1 MLVADFDY
9 VLPPELIAQVPAAQR
24 DESRM
29 LVLDRKTGALR
40 DMIFRDILTLLGS
53 NDLLVLNDTKVIPAR
68 IYGLDPQGRKVELLL
83 LRELEPGVWEALS
96 RPSRKA
102 KVGVRLSYGEE
113 WAEIL
118 EWGGAGVRKVRF
130 STEDV
135 IGLLSRKGE
144 VPLPPY
150 IKQRQQDYGRYQT
163 VYARH
168 NGAVAAPTAGLHF
181 TEDIL
186 NQLRAQ
192 GVGIAY
198 VTLHAGLG
206 TFRPVKAETVEEHT
220 MYQEELEVT
229 PENAELVNVARASGK
244 RVVAVGTTV
253 TRTLEAQ
260 AHPDAAGT
268 WEVRPGHCL
277 TDLFIKPGYRF
288 RIVDALLTNFHLPRS
303 TLLMLVSAFANRQMI
318 LHAYEH
324 AIAEKYRFYSF
335 GDAMVII

>member
-1 MLVADFDY
+1 VLVADFDY
-9 VLPPELIAQVPAAQR
+9 QLPPELIAQVPAARR

-29 LVLDRKTGALR
+29 LVLERKTGALR
-40 DMIFRDILTLLGS
+40 DMVFRDILSLLGS

-68 IYGLDPQGRKVELLL
+68 IYGLDPQGRRVELLL
-83 LRELEPGVWEALS
+83 LRELEPGIWEALS

-118 EWGGAGVRKVRF
+118 EWGEAGVRKVRF
-130 STEDV
+130 STQDV
-135 IGLLSRKGE
+135 IGLLNRMGE

-150 IKQRQQDYGRYQT
+150 IKQRRQDYGRYQT

-168 NGAVAAPTAGLHF
+168 SGAVAAPTAGLHF

-206 TFRPVKAETVEEHT
+206 TFRPVKAETVEEHR
-220 MYQEELEVT
+220 MYQEELEIT
-229 PENAELVNVARASGK
+229 SENAELVNAARSVGR
-244 RVVAVGTTV
+244 RVVAAGTTV
-253 TRTLEAQ
+253 TRTLEAR
-260 AHPDAAGT
+260 AYPDALAK
-268 WEVRPGHCL
+268 WQVRPGHCL
-277 TDLFIKPGYRF
+277 TDLFIKPGYQF

-303 TLLMLVSAFANRQMI
+303 TLLMLVSAFATREMI

-335 GDAMVII
+335 GDAMVIA

>member
-1 MLVADFDY
+1 
-9 VLPPELIAQVPAAQR
+9 
-24 DESRM
+24 M
-29 LVLDRKTGALR
+29 LVLERKTGALR
-40 DMIFRDILTLLGS
+40 DMEFRDILILLGS

-83 LRELEPGVWEALS
+83 LRELESGTWEALS

-102 KVGVRLSYGEE
+102 KIGVKLSYGEE

-118 EWGGAGVRKVRF
+118 EWGAAGVRKVRF
-130 STEDV
+130 STQDV
-135 IGLLSRKGE
+135 IGLLNRKGE

-163 VYARH
+163 VYARQ

-220 MYQEELEVT
+220 MYQEELEIT
-229 PENAELVNVARASGK
+229 SENAELVNVARSAGK
-244 RVVAVGTTV
+244 RVVAAGTTV
-253 TRTLEAQ
+253 TRALEAQ
-260 AHPDAAGT
+260 AHPDAAGN
-268 WEVRPGHCL
+268 WHVKPGHCL
-277 TDLFIKPGYRF
+277 TDLFIKPGYKF
-288 RIVDALLTNFHLPRS
+288 RIVNALLTNFHLPRS
-303 TLLMLVSAFANRQMI
+303 TLLMLVSAFASRDMI
-318 LHAYEH
+318 FQTYEH

-335 GDAMVII
+335 GDAMVIL